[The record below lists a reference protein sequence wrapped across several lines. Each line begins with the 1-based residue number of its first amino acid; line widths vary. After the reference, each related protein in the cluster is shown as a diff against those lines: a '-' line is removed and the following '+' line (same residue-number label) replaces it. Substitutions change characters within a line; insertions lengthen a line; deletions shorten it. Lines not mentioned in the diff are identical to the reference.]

1 MSNNPNDRTP
11 HSIVRAISFI
21 LLPIALALFAT
32 QGLQLLDNW
41 WPQSVISTGA
51 SQMVSDPVEES
62 SASASMETSVV
73 SLPASSESQ
82 PELLPS
88 NISMLPASS
97 SSQAQ
102 PSVPSLLEEEQDGS
116 VDTESLAA
124 VVEDDIPLQVG
135 QELLVPSLGYGK
147 VIYEG
152 EQRGKGKVALTFDSG
167 WLFEPTETLL
177 AVLRDKNVTATF
189 FLRGGW
195 IEANPDLVRL
205 IYAEGHEIGN
215 HSYTHGHLPEMSAE
229 EVQAELAS
237 TRQALYDVLGPV
249 AQPYYRPPY
258 GEYNDRDVQEAGSLG
273 FRYTVMWSVDSIDW
287 MDPGEE
293 EILTRVG
300 HNLQDGG
307 IALMHV
313 GVWQTANILP
323 QVIDALRDRELEP
336 VPLSELILW
345 EDHLEAYTVDTGDT
359 WSDIAIRYAISV
371 DFLKQLNGVRHS
383 QR

>member
-195 IEANPDLVRL
+195 IEANHDLVRL